1 MLIVNK
7 KVYLQKKLIAMKKI
21 YFTLILFLT
30 AIVVNAQ
37 VTKDKPIYNKLS
49 FEVGAGFN
57 RFYEFNTLKPKPSL
71 FTLDLGLRYMF
82 NPKFGIK
89 GDVGYN
95 SISSNEDS
103 SIKTKYYRLGL
114 EGVVNIGR
122 IANFEIWTSRIGLL
136 AHLGA
141 GYGQLRYQTN
151 PIVDH
156 VLNVKAGVTVQLKL
170 SERIA
175 LYGDI
180 STIPSYSHDFT
191 YDGNVEIDHSSRMG
205 MLNGTGG
212 LVFYLDEN
220 EKHMDWVSDQED
232 NTEVIELRNK
242 IDILNQSLNDTDRD
256 GVLDSLDLEPNT
268 VAGVTVDS
276 RGRSIDKN
284 NNGVS
289 DEIEKQFKTLGTTE
303 MPNMELNAKDLI
315 NNGYISVYFDFN
327 KVNPTNASYDKID
340 FVLNYLKTN
349 PNANVEITGYADE
362 IGNELYNL
370 KLSSNRA
377 NVVKDILVKSGISD
391 SRITVLQGGIDN
403 SVDKNSE
410 EARKLVR
417 KVVFKLK

>member
-1 MLIVNK
+1 
-7 KVYLQKKLIAMKKI
+7 MKKI
-21 YFTLILFLT
+21 YFTILLLLSV
-30 AIVVNAQ
+30 IGLNAQ
-37 VTKDKPIYNKLS
+37 TKTDKAYYNKLS

-57 RFYEFNTLKPKPSL
+57 RFYEYNNLQPKPSL
-71 FTLDLGLRYMF
+71 FTVDLGLRYMF

-95 SISSNEDS
+95 SLLVNEESNVR
-103 SIKTKYYRLGL
+103 TKYYRLGL
-114 EGVVNIGR
+114 EGVMNVGR
-122 IANFEIWTSRIGLL
+122 IANFETWTSRIGLL
-136 AHLGA
+136 VHLGA
-141 GYGQLRYQTN
+141 GYSQLRYVADAS
-151 PIVDH
+151 IVDH

-175 LYGDI
+175 LFGDV

-191 YDGNVEIDHSSRMG
+191 YDGITSVPNSSRMG

-220 EKHMDWVSDQED
+220 EKHMDWVSEQED

-242 IDILNQSLNDTDRD
+242 IEVLNQSLNDTDRD

-276 RGRSIDKN
+276 RGRSIDTN

-289 DEIEKQFKTLGTTE
+289 DEIEKQFKTFGSTE
-303 MPNMELNAKDLI
+303 TPAGLDAKSLI
-315 NNGYISVYFDFN
+315 DNGYVSVYFDFN
-327 KVNPTNASYDKID
+327 KTFPTEASYDKID

-349 PNANVEITGYADE
+349 PNSSVDVTGYADE

-370 KLSSNRA
+370 KLSESRA
-377 NVVKDILVKSGISD
+377 NTVKDILIKSGINEN
-391 SRITVLQGGIDN
+391 RITVLQGGVDN
-403 SVDKNSE
+403 SVDKNSP

>member
-1 MLIVNK
+1 
-7 KVYLQKKLIAMKKI
+7 MKKI
-21 YFTLILFLT
+21 YSTFTIILFLT
-30 AIVVNAQ
+30 TVVVNAQ
-37 VTKDKPIYNKLS
+37 VTKDKSIYNKLS

-57 RFYEFNTLKPKPSL
+57 RFYEYNTLTPKPSL
-71 FTLDLGLRYMF
+71 FTVDLGLRYMF

-89 GDVGYN
+89 GDIGYN
-95 SISSNEDS
+95 SIATNADTNM
-103 SIKTKYYRLGL
+103 KTKYYRLGL
-114 EGVVNIGR
+114 EGVVNVGR
-122 IANFEIWTSRIGLL
+122 IANFETWTNRIGLL

-141 GYGQLRYQTN
+141 GYGQLRYQSN

-156 VLNVKAGVTVQLKL
+156 VINIKAGVTVQLKL

-175 LYGDI
+175 LYADI

-191 YDGNVEIDHSSRMG
+191 YDGNVVIDHSSRMG

-220 EKHMDWVSDQED
+220 EKHMDWVSEQED
-232 NTEVIELRNK
+232 NTEVIELRNR
-242 IDILNQSLNDTDRD
+242 IDVLNQSLNDTDRD

-276 RGRSIDKN
+276 RGRSIDTN

-289 DEIEKQFKTLGTTE
+289 DEIEKQFKALGTTE
-303 MPNMELNAKDLI
+303 TPSMGSDAKNLI
-315 NNGYISVYFDFN
+315 DKGYVSVYFDFN
-327 KVNPTNASYDKID
+327 RVNPTSASYDKID

-370 KLSSNRA
+370 KLSANRA
-377 NVVKDILVKSGISD
+377 DAVKDILVKSGISE
-391 SRITVLQGGIDN
+391 SRITVSQGGVDN
-403 SVDKNSE
+403 SVDKNSA

-417 KVVFKLK
+417 KVIFKLK

>member
-1 MLIVNK
+1 
-7 KVYLQKKLIAMKKI
+7 MKKI
-21 YFTLILFLT
+21 YFTIILFLS
-30 AIVVNAQ
+30 IIGLNAQ
-37 VTKDKPIYNKLS
+37 VTKDKTDYNKLS
-49 FEVGAGFN
+49 FEVGGGFN
-57 RFYEFNTLKPKPSL
+57 RFYDFSSVLPKPRF
-71 FTLDLGLRYMF
+71 FTVDLGLRYMF

-89 GDVGYN
+89 GDIGYN
-95 SISSNEDS
+95 SIVTNADTNM
-103 SIKTKYYRLGL
+103 KTKYYRLGL
-114 EGVVNIGR
+114 EGVVNVGR
-122 IANFEIWTSRIGLL
+122 IANFENWTSRIGLL

-141 GYGQLRYQTN
+141 GYGQLRYESN

-156 VLNVKAGVTVQLKL
+156 IINIKAGITVQLKL

-191 YDGNVEIDHSSRMG
+191 FDGVNVISDASARMG
-205 MLNGTGG
+205 ILNGTAG
-212 LVFYLDEN
+212 LVFYLDEH
-220 EKHMDWVSDQED
+220 EKHMDWVSEQED
-232 NTEVIELRNK
+232 NTEVIELRNR

-276 RGRSIDKN
+276 RGRSIDTN

-289 DEIEKQFKTLGTTE
+289 DEIEKQFKALGNTE
-303 MPNMELNAKDLI
+303 TSMGSDAKNLI
-315 NNGYISVYFDFN
+315 DKGYVSVYFDFN
-327 KVNPTNASYDKID
+327 KVNPTSASYDRID

-377 NVVKDILVKSGISD
+377 NAVKDILVKSGISE
-391 SRITVLQGGIDN
+391 SRITVSQGGVDN
-403 SVDKNSE
+403 SVDKNSA

-417 KVVFKLK
+417 KVIFKLR